1 MDEKDEDMNSNKVDF
16 NDTGRG
22 EEEVKCPELSIQPG
36 ETVQGSGTSY
46 RVIRR
51 IGQYLKI

>member
-51 IGQYLKI
+51 IGQFLKI